1 MMNTNIERVYAWQGQ
16 KQQIL
21 ILFGEQ
27 KQLKEKRNEI
37 TPLSHD
43 GMIKTKLYF
52 YSYFYLCSVFFFFIN
67 YENGIILNI
76 FVPI

>member
-37 TPLSHD
+37 TTLSHD
-43 GMIKTKLYF
+43 ESIDQDKIILLFLYLF
-52 YSYFYLCSVFFFFIN
+52 TFLFFFS
-67 YENGIILNI
+67 
-76 FVPI
+76 